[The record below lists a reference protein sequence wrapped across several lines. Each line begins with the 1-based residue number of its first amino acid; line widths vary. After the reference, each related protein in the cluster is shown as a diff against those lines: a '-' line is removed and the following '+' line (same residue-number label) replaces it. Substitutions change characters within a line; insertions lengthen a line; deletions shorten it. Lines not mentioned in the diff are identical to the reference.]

1 MVSTK
6 EGAECM
12 QFQFWSAVLLFL
24 GSYLPLAVI
33 LMVQDIATKYW
44 SAPLCGWK
52 GQWNCQFQILAHPW
66 LAWGT
71 VAVTFGALLLMVVAL
86 RSVRLPHRVHVQ
98 EVKAIPNDLINYVLP
113 YVVSFMGLSY
123 ADPQKL
129 GGFLVFWVVLFLITY
144 RSGQILMNPLLI
156 VLGWKLYEVKV
167 GLGQSGAIRMARV
180 LRKGPLVPSIQMA
193 EEIQDVYLMRDP

>member
-1 MVSTK
+1 M
-6 EGAECM
+6 
-12 QFQFWSAVLLFL
+12 
-24 GSYLPLAVI
+24 
-33 LMVQDIATKYW
+33 
-44 SAPLCGWK
+44 
-52 GQWNCQFQILAHPW
+52 
-66 LAWGT
+66 
-71 VAVTFGALLLMVVAL
+71 
-86 RSVRLPHRVHVQ
+86 HVQ

-180 LRKGPLVPSIQMA
+180 LKKGPLVPSIQMA

>member
-1 MVSTK
+1 
-6 EGAECM
+6 M

-180 LRKGPLVPSIQMA
+180 LKKGDTPRVP
-193 EEIQDVYLMRDP
+193 

>member
-1 MVSTK
+1 
-6 EGAECM
+6 M

-33 LMVQDIATKYW
+33 LMVQDIATKYRR
-44 SAPLCGWK
+44 APLCGWR

-71 VAVTFGALLLMVVAL
+71 VVVTFGALLLMVVAL

-156 VLGWKLYEVKV
+156 VLGWKLYEAKV
-167 GLGQSGAIRMARV
+167 GLGQSGAIRMVRV
-180 LRKGPLVPSIQMA
+180 LKKGPLVPSIQMA